1 VNTDSEER
9 LMIAEL
15 ERIIR
20 AEEAK
25 PEAERDHALIDD
37 CIKEIAEIKGVK
49 AEFSEEEVAQITD
62 KLIQTAEKT
71 KKRKRFVR
79 LVAGIAAMFVIVTGV
94 TACAVNPALINWVLN
109 IVHMPFG
116 STVEQETVTYVFQG
130 SSENYNSVQELLASN
145 DYCIYYPE
153 VYPASEKLDHIEI
166 IDDNGIQILSFKFS
180 SNRFHYTVQF
190 NCLDFEWDQEVESE
204 YEIDGLHFYVYY
216 MNEHYVAYSEIEGNS
231 YIIEAP
237 QESDLILV
245 IGSLRK
251 VGNENN

>member
-25 PEAERDHALIDD
+25 PEAERDHTLIDD

-49 AEFSEEEVAQITD
+49 AEFSEEEVAKITE

-94 TACAVNPALINWVLN
+94 TACAVNPALIDWIAK
-109 IVHMPFG
+109 IVRMPFG
-116 STVEQETVTYVFQG
+116 TSVEKDTITYFFQG
-130 SSENYNSVQELLASN
+130 TSEEYNSIDDFLENKNLDV
-145 DYCIYYPE
+145 YYPA
-153 VYPASEKLDHIEI
+153 VIPTDVKLNGIEMLV
-166 IDDNGIQILSFKFS
+166 DNGMSLLNFMFTSTDFHFIIQFGALNMKW
-180 SNRFHYTVQF
+180 NDDV
-190 NCLDFEWDQEVESE
+190 VSE
-204 YEIDGLHFYVYY
+204 INVNNLHFDVYNKFGDY
-216 MNEHYVAYSEIEGNS
+216 IAYSEITGNT
-231 YIIEAP
+231 YII
-237 QESDLILV
+237 QSKNIDDIILV
-245 IGSLRK
+245 VGSLRK
-251 VGNENN
+251 GE